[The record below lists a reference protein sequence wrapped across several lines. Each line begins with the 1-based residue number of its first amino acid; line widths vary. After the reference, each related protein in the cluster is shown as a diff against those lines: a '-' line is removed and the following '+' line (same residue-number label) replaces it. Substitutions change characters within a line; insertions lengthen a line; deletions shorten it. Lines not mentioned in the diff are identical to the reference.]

1 LGDNAGLMSARFR
14 PFRST
19 LSTLLTLAALS
30 ALACVMVLAAGTA
43 RAQDKPVD
51 PKVAAKE
58 HYTRGTSFYDL
69 GRYDEAI
76 KEFEAAYQ
84 LKNDPAFLYNLAQSY
99 RQAGNHDQ
107 AVHFYKTYLRYVPS
121 APNRADIEEKIK
133 TEEQLAAQK
142 GPGTT
147 PPPANTTA
155 PPPPNTPPPPPNTM
169 PPTGNEPTVAVPPGS
184 SPPPADYAPPPGGAP
199 PPSTYP
205 ASTVTTSDPGRK
217 FRIAGGATAGA
228 GAIMMVLGIV
238 EWRRA
243 VSASKDVEQA
253 ALNGDSFDPDVEK
266 RGHSAETL
274 QWVFYGVGALAAA
287 GGVGLWLYGQKLTAA
302 AETTT
307 WRVSLAPT
315 LAPNQ
320 GGATLRI
327 VF

>member
-1 LGDNAGLMSARFR
+1 MPGRLKRLIPVVA
-14 PFRST
+14 
-19 LSTLLTLAALS
+19 S
-30 ALACVMVLAAGTA
+30 ALFLCAATA

-69 GRYDEAI
+69 GRYDDAI

-99 RQAGNHDQ
+99 RQAGSHEQ
-107 AVHFYKTYLRYVPS
+107 AVHFYKTYLRYMPKV
-121 APNRADIEEKIK
+121 PNRADIEEKIK
-133 TEEQLAAQK
+133 SEEQLVAK
-142 GPGTT
+142 GAGTTTTPPPASTTPPPGNNT
-147 PPPANTTA
+147 PPPANTT
-155 PPPPNTPPPPPNTM
+155 PPPGSNA
-169 PPTGNEPTVAVPPGS
+169 PTVNVPPGS
-184 SPPPADYAPPPGGAP
+184 TTPPPDYPPPPGYVPPPPGYTQPPPAA
-199 PPSTYP
+199 T
-205 ASTVTTSDPGRK
+205 ASDAGRK
-217 FRIAGGATAGA
+217 FRIAGIATAGA
-228 GAIMMVLGIV
+228 GAVMMVLGIV

-243 VSASKDVEQA
+243 VSASNDVEQA
-253 ALNGDSFDPDVEK
+253 ARNGDSFDPDVQK

-315 LAPNQ
+315 LAPDQ

-327 VF
+327 TF

>member
-14 PFRST
+14 PFR
-19 LSTLLTLAALS
+19 LTLAALS
-30 ALACVMVLAAGTA
+30 ALACVIVLAAGTA

-99 RQAGNHDQ
+99 RQAGNHEQ

-121 APNRADIEEKIK
+121 APNRADIEEKIR

-155 PPPPNTPPPPPNTM
+155 PPPPNMAPPPPNTT
-169 PPTGNEPTVAVPPGS
+169 PPPGNEPTVAVPPGS
-184 SPPPADYAPPPGGAP
+184 SPPPPDYAPPPGGAP

-217 FRIAGGATAGA
+217 FRIAGYAAAGTGALLTV
-228 GAIMMVLGIV
+228 IGIYQYTRAAAASDEV
-238 EWRRA
+238 EKAARA
-243 VSASKDVEQA
+243 
-253 ALNGDSFDPDVEK
+253 GDSFDPAVEK
-266 RGHSAETL
+266 RGHSAETAQKWL
-274 QWVFYGVGALAAA
+274 YTLGGLALA
-287 GGVGLWLYGQKLTAA
+287 GGVGLFFYGQHVTAA